1 MLSVDTVLGVI
12 QQKISALA
20 PQKVVLA
27 RALGQVLA
35 EDLRMCEESPRFD
48 RSMVDGFAVRAC
60 DVRAGAHLRL
70 VGHLNAGVHGF
81 DGEVQPGTCVR
92 INTGAPMP
100 RGADAVLMVEESR
113 LTAAGTP
120 DAGEVEVLRAASL
133 AAGAGMQRRGSDVA
147 AGTVVLRAG
156 QRLNSAGLAVCAAA
170 GAAEVVVRRLAAAVL
185 TTGDELVSPGAVP
198 QGGQIR
204 NSNHPMLCGL
214 LREAAFATV
223 GEGTLL
229 DLGSCGDDAPSLRQL
244 LQRGLREADLM
255 VVSGGMSMGTRDLVP
270 PLLREL
276 GVELLVEKVRMKP
289 GKPFLLGRWEGL
301 KAQGKEAT
309 WVAGLP
315 GNPVSAFVTFQRLVR
330 PAIARLLGV
339 VEGPA
344 LVGAAAAVEMPPNG
358 DREFY
363 LPCRL
368 RREGAAL
375 LAEPLPWKGSA
386 DLFTL
391 ARAEGLIVRPA
402 EGKAVARGD
411 LIEVLPF

>member
-1 MLSVDTVLGVI
+1 
-12 QQKISALA
+12 
-20 PQKVVLA
+20 VVL
-27 RALGQVLA
+27 
-35 EDLRMCEESPRFD
+35 P
-48 RSMVDGFAVRAC
+48 
-60 DVRAGAHLRL
+60 AGR
-70 VGHLNAGVHGF
+70 
-81 DGEVQPGTCVR
+81 
-92 INTGAPMP
+92 
-100 RGADAVLMVEESR
+100 
-113 LTAAGTP
+113 
-120 DAGEVEVLRAASL
+120 
-133 AAGAGMQRRGSDVA
+133 
-147 AGTVVLRAG
+147 
-156 QRLNSAGLAVCAAA
+156 RLNSAGLAVCAAA
-170 GAAEVVVRRLAAAVL
+170 GAAEVLVRRLTAAIL

-198 QGGQIR
+198 EGGQIR
-204 NSNHPMLCGL
+204 NSNHPMLGGL
-214 LREAAFATV
+214 LREASIATV

-244 LQRGLREADLM
+244 LQRGLREADLL

-301 KAQGKEAT
+301 KAQGKGVT

-339 VEGPA
+339 VVEGPA
-344 LVGAAAAVEMPPNG
+344 LVGAAAAVEMPPN
-358 DREFY
+358 
-363 LPCRL
+363 
-368 RREGAAL
+368 
-375 LAEPLPWKGSA
+375 
-386 DLFTL
+386 LFTL